1 MASQASIDEFL
12 AHKTLAIAG
21 VKRDGKGFGNSVLKD
36 LTGKGYE
43 VLPVHP
49 NAEQVAGIPCSPSLA
64 ELPMQ
69 VGGVVLVVPPEQTEK
84 LVRQAKE
91 AGIQRVW
98 MQPLPPLAVGCA
110 GQAAEKRGL
119 SGQVRS
125 RTALRCVSAPVE
137 RGKFG
142 IRNPPTGAAGAAAGD
157 RWRAA
162 PRSRRCVTAPAGR
175 E

>member
-98 MQPLPPLAVGCA
+98 MQQGAESPQAIAYCADNGIDAVHGECIMMFAQPKGIHRFHRWLWGVLGKLPKKEV
-110 GQAAEKRGL
+110 
-119 SGQVRS
+119 
-125 RTALRCVSAPVE
+125 
-137 RGKFG
+137 
-142 IRNPPTGAAGAAAGD
+142 
-157 RWRAA
+157 
-162 PRSRRCVTAPAGR
+162 
-175 E
+175 

>member
-69 VGGVVLVVPPEQTEK
+69 VGSVVLVVPPEQTEK
-84 LVRQAKE
+84 LVRQSKE

-98 MQPLPPLAVGCA
+98 MQQGAESPQAIAYCADNGIDAVHGECIMMFAQPKGIHRFHRWLWGVLGKLPKKEV
-110 GQAAEKRGL
+110 
-119 SGQVRS
+119 
-125 RTALRCVSAPVE
+125 
-137 RGKFG
+137 
-142 IRNPPTGAAGAAAGD
+142 
-157 RWRAA
+157 
-162 PRSRRCVTAPAGR
+162 
-175 E
+175 